1 MNPGVASL
9 PRAGEPALGPAPV
22 TRSRELTLG
31 SDLSELTKARL
42 TVMVLLTTLTGF
54 CLARHGAF
62 SWVTLFHTLL
72 GTALVAVCSS
82 VINQALERDT
92 DALMARTQM
101 RPFVTRRL
109 PLRETIIAGCVLGAM
124 GLAEL
129 AWFVN
134 GLTAV
139 LSALTL
145 VIYAFIY
152 TPLKRTSEINTL
164 VGAIPGALPPLI
176 GATAATGTLN
186 VEGWTLFALLACWQL
201 PHFYAIAWMYRDDYR
216 AAGLRMVSTDDATG
230 RRTGAHAVVSALV
243 LLPVSLLP
251 AMVGHSGIFY
261 AVVAA
266 VLSTFF
272 LVMAVRFAR
281 QPDRPHARA
290 LFLTSIIYLPLI
302 LIALAVDIPIRTYL
316 GW

>member
-1 MNPGVASL
+1 MNTGAALL
-9 PRAGEPALGPAPV
+9 PRASEPNLNAP
-22 TRSRELTLG
+22 RAAARELSLA

-42 TVMVLLTTLTGF
+42 TVMVLLTTLAGF
-54 CLARHGAF
+54 CLAHHGAIN
-62 SWVTLFHTLL
+62 WMTLFHTLL

-82 VINQALERDT
+82 IFNQALERDT
-92 DALMARTQM
+92 DALMSRTQT

-109 PLRETIIAGCVLGAM
+109 PLRETIVAGCVLGAL

-134 GLTAV
+134 GLTAM

-152 TPLKRTSEINTL
+152 TPLKRVSEINTL

-176 GATAATGTLN
+176 GATAATGSLN
-186 VEGWTLFALLACWQL
+186 AAGWSLFALLACWQL
-201 PHFYAIAWMYRDDYR
+201 PHFYAIAWMYKDDYR
-216 AAGLRMVSTDDATG
+216 GAGLRMVSTDDSTG
-230 RRTGAHAVVSALV
+230 SRTGIHAVVSALI

-251 AMVGHSGIFY
+251 TLIGHSGLFY
-261 AVVAA
+261 AVVAGI
-266 VLSTFF
+266 LSLIFI
-272 LVMAVRFAR
+272 AAAIRFAR
-281 QPDRPHARA
+281 QPDRPRART

-302 LIALAVDIPIRTYL
+302 LTALALDIPIKGYL
-316 GW
+316 G